1 MSRYKIID
9 YIKKGNM
16 LVARDEDEAIG
27 IAIVI
32 EQIIHR
38 TTISAEMDAHIVEE
52 LEQCGQVIFF
62 YEDDIIHVSSNHL
75 GGNLVAIN
83 PFRYSD
89 THKHGDFS
97 FTTLVETAI
106 EFGAQIDEIEDV
118 TGETLSDEE
127 NDLLEELLSLR
138 EDGDENIKEQL
149 ESMISKVSHE
159 DADFGY
165 DIEINSIKD
174 LLEEVYGNVNHSIQT
189 QKS

>member
-97 FTTLVETAI
+97 FATLVETAI
-106 EFGAQIDEIEDV
+106 EFGLQIDEIEDV

-138 EDGDENIKEQL
+138 EDGDENIKDQL
-149 ESMISKVSHE
+149 ESMISKVSQE
-159 DADFGY
+159 DTEFGY